1 MQKIRK
7 ILNRNK
13 QLKIGKEKALKSKN
27 IKDINDYI
35 ALLLHYVDNKEITL
49 KDSHYKRCIEI
60 IALSN
65 EKMVF
70 HFLNSLEFSSKQ
82 DSPERKEMILSLISM
97 IKEYNPSI
105 INLDMIE
112 FLFFEN
118 KYLNFYKY
126 EIRNNI
132 GKDEI
137 AEIILKT
144 EDLEKMYQ
152 YSLLFDDCD
161 VSLFE
166 DFIIECNNLE
176 YIYKF
181 ARDIKG
187 ANISKLEDVIINS
200 KDVHYIHKFARDV
213 KGANILKLEDA
224 IIETKDTEKIFLF
237 ALYIKGANVSK
248 LEDAIIEAKDA
259 YYAYYIYWFAF
270 HVKGANVSKLE
281 NAIIETKD
289 ANYIY
294 EFALHVKG
302 ANVSKLEDAIIETKD
317 ANYIYE
323 FALYVKGANVSKL
336 EDAIIETKDA
346 KYIYEFAHDV
356 KGANVSKLEAAIIET
371 KDANYIYEFAH
382 DVKGVNV
389 SKLEDAI
396 IETKDANYIYE
407 FALNIKGANVL
418 KLEDAIIDSKDI
430 NYIYKFAHD
439 IKWANISKLETAII
453 SSKNAE
459 GIYCFARFIKEV
471 NVSKLEDAITE
482 TKNAKYIYKFAHDI
496 KGVNIPKLEDAIIE
510 TKAVQEI
517 SYFACF
523 IKGANVEKLCSALF
537 EFKGYR
543 YVLDVLLSVKVDKNI
558 LEQYIKKLIFVGE
571 IVYVENLLD
580 YYIEKHKNSN
590 NEKLSTA
597 KKSDMRINQLIEMN
611 LLDKADID
619 DYLVKVSTNKQRS
632 FKDNILGLDN
642 HTKKSLLESKDKN
655 SSVNETDLIYDDW
668 IYDGLNSFPN
678 TKDSRLKLINLSLIY
693 YNVLPSVVKDFKEV
707 RENVEL
713 YLELLKKCDEK
724 KYYYYK
730 NAFEGKISFE
740 QADTYYKYYLDQLL
754 DSHVYLWGDMSH
766 ILKLK
771 YSKK

>member
-137 AEIILKT
+137 AKIILKT

-181 ARDIKG
+181 
-187 ANISKLEDVIINS
+187 S
-200 KDVHYIHKFARDV
+200 
-213 KGANILKLEDA
+213 
-224 IIETKDTEKIFLF
+224 
-237 ALYIKGANVSK
+237 
-248 LEDAIIEAKDA
+248 
-259 YYAYYIYWFAF
+259 
-270 HVKGANVSKLE
+270 
-281 NAIIETKD
+281 
-289 ANYIY
+289 
-294 EFALHVKG
+294 
-302 ANVSKLEDAIIETKD
+302 
-317 ANYIYE
+317 
-323 FALYVKGANVSKL
+323 
-336 EDAIIETKDA
+336 
-346 KYIYEFAHDV
+346 
-356 KGANVSKLEAAIIET
+356 
-371 KDANYIYEFAH
+371 
-382 DVKGVNV
+382 
-389 SKLEDAI
+389 
-396 IETKDANYIYE
+396 
-407 FALNIKGANVL
+407 
-418 KLEDAIIDSKDI
+418 
-430 NYIYKFAHD
+430 
-439 IKWANISKLETAII
+439 
-453 SSKNAE
+453 
-459 GIYCFARFIKEV
+459 
-471 NVSKLEDAITE
+471 
-482 TKNAKYIYKFAHDI
+482 HDI
-496 KGVNIPKLEDAIIE
+496 KGVNISKLEDAIIE

-558 LEQYIKKLIFVGE
+558 VEQYIKKLIFVGE
-571 IVYVENLLD
+571 IIYVEDLLD
-580 YYIEKHKNSN
+580 YYIEKYKNSN

-611 LLDKADID
+611 LLDKTDID

-642 HTKKSLLESKDKN
+642 HIKKSLLESKNKN
-655 SSVNETDLIYDDW
+655 SSLNETDLIYDDW

-678 TKDSRLKLINLSLIY
+678 TKDFRLKLINLSLIY

-754 DSHVYLWGDMSH
+754 DSHVYLWSDMSH

>member
-13 QLKIGKEKALKSKN
+13 QIKIGKEKALKSKN

-35 ALLLHYVDNKEITL
+35 ALLLHYVDNKEIPL

-65 EKMVF
+65 EKTVF
-70 HFLNSLEFSSKQ
+70 QFFNSREFSLKQ
-82 DSPERKEMILSLISM
+82 DSPERKEIILSLISM

-105 INLDMIE
+105 INLNMIN

-118 KYLNFYKY
+118 KYLNLYKY

-302 ANVSKLEDAIIETKD
+302 
-317 ANYIYE
+317 
-323 FALYVKGANVSKL
+323 
-336 EDAIIETKDA
+336 
-346 KYIYEFAHDV
+346 
-356 KGANVSKLEAAIIET
+356 
-371 KDANYIYEFAH
+371 
-382 DVKGVNV
+382 VNV
-389 SKLEDAI
+389 S
-396 IETKDANYIYE
+396 
-407 FALNIKGANVL
+407 

-453 SSKNAE
+453 RSKNAE
-459 GIYCFARFIKEV
+459 GIYCFARFIKGV
-471 NVSKLEDAITE
+471 NVLKLEDAITE
-482 TKNAKYIYKFAHDI
+482 TKNAEYIYKFSHDI
-496 KGVNIPKLEDAIIE
+496 KGVNISKLEDAIIE

-558 LEQYIKKLIFVGE
+558 VEQYIKKLIFVGE
-571 IVYVENLLD
+571 IIYVEDLLD
-580 YYIEKHKNSN
+580 YYIEKYKNSN

-611 LLDKADID
+611 LLDKTDID

-642 HTKKSLLESKDKN
+642 HIKKSLLESKNKN
-655 SSVNETDLIYDDW
+655 SSLNETDLIYDDW

-678 TKDSRLKLINLSLIY
+678 TKDFRLKLINLSLIY

-754 DSHVYLWGDMSH
+754 DSHVYLWSDMSH

>member
-13 QLKIGKEKALKSKN
+13 QIKIGKEKALKSKN

-35 ALLLHYVDNKEITL
+35 ALLLHYVDNKEIPL

-65 EKMVF
+65 EKTVF
-70 HFLNSLEFSSKQ
+70 QFFNSREFSLKQ
-82 DSPERKEMILSLISM
+82 DSPERKEIILSLISM

-213 KGANILKLEDA
+213 KGAKILKLEDA
-224 IIETKDTEKIFLF
+224 IIECNNLEYIYKF
-237 ALYIKGANVSK
+237 ARDIKGANVSK

-281 NAIIETKD
+281 DAIIETKD
-289 ANYIY
+289 SNYIY

-302 ANVSKLEDAIIETKD
+302 ANVSKLEAAIIEK
-317 ANYIYE
+317 
-323 FALYVKGANVSKL
+323 
-336 EDAIIETKDA
+336 KDA
-346 KYIYEFAHDV
+346 KYIYEFV
-356 KGANVSKLEAAIIET
+356 
-371 KDANYIYEFAH
+371 H

-389 SKLEDAI
+389 SKLEAAI
-396 IETKDANYIYE
+396 IATKDANYIYE
-407 FALNIKGANVL
+407 FALNIKGVNVL

-453 SSKNAE
+453 RSKNAE
-459 GIYCFARFIKEV
+459 GIYCFARFIKGV
-471 NVSKLEDAITE
+471 NVLKLEDAITE
-482 TKNAKYIYKFAHDI
+482 TKNAEYIYKFSHDI
-496 KGVNIPKLEDAIIE
+496 KGVNISKLEDAIIE

-558 LEQYIKKLIFVGE
+558 VEQYIKKLIFVGE
-571 IVYVENLLD
+571 IIYVEDLLD
-580 YYIEKHKNSN
+580 YYIEKYKNSN

-611 LLDKADID
+611 LLDKTDID

-642 HTKKSLLESKDKN
+642 HIKKSLLESKDKN

-754 DSHVYLWGDMSH
+754 DSHVYLWSDMSH

>member
-13 QLKIGKEKALKSKN
+13 QIKIGKEKALKSKN

-35 ALLLHYVDNKEITL
+35 ALLLHYVDNKEIPL

-65 EKMVF
+65 EKTVF
-70 HFLNSLEFSSKQ
+70 QFFNSREFSLKQ
-82 DSPERKEMILSLISM
+82 DSPERKEIILSLISM

-105 INLDMIE
+105 INLNMIN

-118 KYLNFYKY
+118 KYLNLYKY

-213 KGANILKLEDA
+213 RGANILKLEDA

-259 YYAYYIYWFAF
+259 YYVYYIYWFAF

-281 NAIIETKD
+281 DAIIETND
-289 ANYIY
+289 AKYIY
-294 EFALHVKG
+294 EFAFHVKG

-323 FALYVKGANVSKL
+323 FALHVK
-336 EDAIIETKDA
+336 E
-346 KYIYEFAHDV
+346 
-356 KGANVSKLEAAIIET
+356 
-371 KDANYIYEFAH
+371 
-382 DVKGVNV
+382 VNV

-396 IETKDANYIYE
+396 IETKAANYIYE
-407 FALNIKGANVL
+407 FALNIKGVNVL

-453 SSKNAE
+453 RSKNAE
-459 GIYCFARFIKEV
+459 GIYCFARFIKGV
-471 NVSKLEDAITE
+471 NVLKLEDAITE
-482 TKNAKYIYKFAHDI
+482 TKNAEYIYKFSHDI
-496 KGVNIPKLEDAIIE
+496 KGVNISKLEDAIIE

-558 LEQYIKKLIFVGE
+558 VEQYIKKLIFVGE
-571 IVYVENLLD
+571 IIYVEDLLD
-580 YYIEKHKNSN
+580 YYIEKYKNSN

-611 LLDKADID
+611 LLDKTDID

-642 HTKKSLLESKDKN
+642 HIKKSLLESKNKN
-655 SSVNETDLIYDDW
+655 SSLNETDLIYDDW

-678 TKDSRLKLINLSLIY
+678 TKDFRLKLINLSLIY

-754 DSHVYLWGDMSH
+754 DSHVYLWSDMSH

>member
-13 QLKIGKEKALKSKN
+13 QIKIGKEKALKSKN

-35 ALLLHYVDNKEITL
+35 ALLLHYVDNKEIPL

-65 EKMVF
+65 EKTVF
-70 HFLNSLEFSSKQ
+70 QFFNSREFSLKQ
-82 DSPERKEMILSLISM
+82 DSPERKEIILSLISM

-105 INLDMIE
+105 INLNMIN

-118 KYLNFYKY
+118 KYLNLYKY

-323 FALYVKGANVSKL
+323 FALHVKGANVS
-336 EDAIIETKDA
+336 
-346 KYIYEFAHDV
+346 
-356 KGANVSKLEAAIIET
+356 
-371 KDANYIYEFAH
+371 
-382 DVKGVNV
+382 
-389 SKLEDAI
+389 
-396 IETKDANYIYE
+396 
-407 FALNIKGANVL
+407 

-453 SSKNAE
+453 RSKNAE
-459 GIYCFARFIKEV
+459 GIYCFARFIKGV
-471 NVSKLEDAITE
+471 NVLKLEDAITE
-482 TKNAKYIYKFAHDI
+482 TKNAEYIYKFSHDI
-496 KGVNIPKLEDAIIE
+496 KGVNISKLEDAIIE

-558 LEQYIKKLIFVGE
+558 VEQYIKKLIFVGE
-571 IVYVENLLD
+571 IIYVEDLLD
-580 YYIEKHKNSN
+580 YYIEKYKNSN

-611 LLDKADID
+611 LLDKTDID

-642 HTKKSLLESKDKN
+642 HIKKSLLESKNKN
-655 SSVNETDLIYDDW
+655 SSLNETDLIYDDW

-678 TKDSRLKLINLSLIY
+678 TKDFRLKLINLSLIY

-754 DSHVYLWGDMSH
+754 DSHVYLWSDMSH

>member
-13 QLKIGKEKALKSKN
+13 QIKIGKEKALKSKN

-35 ALLLHYVDNKEITL
+35 ALLLHYVDNKEIPL

-65 EKMVF
+65 EKTVF
-70 HFLNSLEFSSKQ
+70 QFFNSREFSLKQ
-82 DSPERKEMILSLISM
+82 DSPERKEIILSLISM

-105 INLDMIE
+105 INLNMIN

-118 KYLNFYKY
+118 KYLNLYKY

-213 KGANILKLEDA
+213 RGANILKLEDA

-259 YYAYYIYWFAF
+259 YYVYYIYWFAF

-281 NAIIETKD
+281 DAIIETNDAKYIYEFAFHVKGANVSKLEDAIIETKD

-323 FALYVKGANVSKL
+323 FALHVK
-336 EDAIIETKDA
+336 E
-346 KYIYEFAHDV
+346 
-356 KGANVSKLEAAIIET
+356 
-371 KDANYIYEFAH
+371 
-382 DVKGVNV
+382 VNV

-396 IETKDANYIYE
+396 IETKAANYIYE
-407 FALNIKGANVL
+407 FALNIKGVNVL

-453 SSKNAE
+453 RSKNAE
-459 GIYCFARFIKEV
+459 GIYCFARFIKGV
-471 NVSKLEDAITE
+471 NVLKLEDAITE
-482 TKNAKYIYKFAHDI
+482 TKNAEYIYKFSHDI
-496 KGVNIPKLEDAIIE
+496 KGVNISKLEDAIIE

-558 LEQYIKKLIFVGE
+558 VEQYIKKLIFVGE
-571 IVYVENLLD
+571 IIYVEDLLD
-580 YYIEKHKNSN
+580 YYIEKYKNSN

-611 LLDKADID
+611 LLDKTDID

-642 HTKKSLLESKDKN
+642 HIKKSLLESKNKN
-655 SSVNETDLIYDDW
+655 SSLNETDLIYDDW

-678 TKDSRLKLINLSLIY
+678 TKDFRLKLINLSLIY

-754 DSHVYLWGDMSH
+754 DSHVYLWSDMSH